1 VTEFAITGL
10 EPMKPSGWFEF
21 SVDTKP
27 PFLVD
32 GEAVYK
38 HALRVGGHV
47 SESEWREI
55 KAESDLAWLKY
66 KGTRIL
72 SRRMITERDL
82 RRKLTDE
89 RRPTAAREEAISQF
103 KEYGLLN
110 DAQFA
115 ADFVRTQMAGGPKSR
130 PYLRKK
136 LREKGISDEVARE
149 SIERQLEGF
158 DEVEAVRKLARKKY
172 KNLRHLPTTQA
183 RNRLINFLR
192 SRGFSWDTIR
202 QAIEGIFK
210 EDEEPEY

>member
-1 VTEFAITGL
+1 VTEFVISGL
-10 EPMKPSGWFEF
+10 EPVKPSGWFEF

-27 PFLVD
+27 LFLVD

-38 HALRVGGHV
+38 HALRVGGHL

-72 SRRMITERDL
+72 SRRMISERDL
-82 RRKLTDE
+82 RRKLTEE
-89 RRPTAAREEAISQF
+89 RRPPAAREEAISQF

-115 ADFVRTQMAGGPKSR
+115 ADFVRTQMARGGKSR
-130 PYLRKK
+130 LYLRKM
-136 LREKGISDEVARE
+136 LREKGISDEIAQDA
-149 SIERQLEGF
+149 IEKELEGF
-158 DEVEAVRKLARKKY
+158 DEVDAVRKIARKKY
-172 KNLRHLPTTQA
+172 KNLKHLPTTQA

-192 SRGFSWDTIR
+192 SRGFPWDTIR

-210 EDEEPEY
+210 EDEGTEY